1 MLSKTGGQSNV
12 KVPIKL
18 IVDAEI
24 EDYDNFV
31 KQIKER
37 GGDL

>member
-1 MLSKTGGQSNV
+1 LELYGV

-37 GGDL
+37 VLRPGIKF